1 MTFGQTSG
9 PPASAKQVQYLL
21 ALVQKAGHTG
31 FADARHPLGLTQ
43 RQAKGKFTTREA
55 SELIDQLLAV
65 PGDDDSGED
74 APNGAR
80 VPSMMRIDPAAE
92 RRQRVAEERQAME
105 QDRMV
110 RGLPADVLANELIRR
125 GWTVGEPS

>member
-65 PGDDDSGED
+65 PGDDDEGS
-74 APNGAR
+74 PNDDR

-92 RRQRVAEERQAME
+92 RRQRVAEERQAIE
-105 QDRMV
+105 QDRVV

-125 GWTVGEPS
+125 GWTVGEPD